1 MSSVTTDPYFYALLF
16 VLAVLILLPA
26 MVLLNIIQ
34 SRFEDNVLKLIWV
47 IVVLSLPVIGILM
60 YLIWGRKQRLAG

>member
-16 VLAVLILLPA
+16 VMAVLILLPA
-26 MVLLNIIQ
+26 MVLLNIIL

-47 IVVLSLPVIGILM
+47 IVVLSLPIIGILM